1 MAYNQAPQYRA
12 PRQDYYDQH
21 QQAPVH
27 PQNTG
32 YPPQQQ
38 YDNYD
43 QHHGQGYGHPQ
54 HQHGGYED
62 YGYDANQQD
71 GQYYG
76 DTGVSNGYGHGQYD
90 QGYPP
95 QQHPQQDYRRDAY
108 SQQHNGYGQP
118 TESYA
123 QGHQENY
130 GSHDRQYDPRYQQ
143 KLDRGGHRPPN
154 GERMQRPPQQQG
166 NQDYRG
172 HPPQPARQ
180 DPRNGHPRDRS
191 NNPHRP
197 QDRREME
204 SRNGHGDRK
213 DAREPVEKRPL
224 PPQEPK
230 KSAMEEWKAKERAK
244 LHDAA
249 NKPKI
254 MQQDN
259 AFPTFAGDQK
269 GGDRA
274 GSRQGKGV
282 RGSEDNARPSTSNGR
297 GHHGSQSGSSK
308 NEARDH
314 MSPPTAISGR
324 PHPDRAPQAFASTHE
339 QPMHGYPP
347 QHGQRNAGTGYE
359 QPPQSQWQHD
369 RHPPTVDDRS
379 RQQPPMRNDA
389 PHQTYGEPVSAPRK
403 TSPPQPIDTYK
414 AQSRKP
420 IGGTAVPSQVA
431 APPAP
436 VSVPATEP
444 KSTNQ
449 QPEPAP
455 AVNTEEYYPQESWRT
470 GPPRKRP
477 QGQTTSKPEPS
488 LPSNPRLPEPPQSQ
502 HSEQVVAP
510 RAHPNAPPVS
520 QQRVPLPVAPP
531 AAPPVVRQ
539 TPERKFSSADRP
551 PQAVA
556 PRSHDQNYAQT
567 HAQPQNFARPHVV
580 PVAAP
585 LDEQLDDFYDDY
597 YSSEPQPPVSVP
609 APPQNREQEIEL
621 EMPDFDSAAPG
632 QTSSL
637 HKRVQ
642 TVEKHLA
649 GTPANVDPAPPMPA
663 FHTQQ
668 ANHSAQSLPVQRN
681 QPYGYQQEAAVAS
694 QPELRDARHDQ
705 GGASHG
711 FVFGVPGEE
720 SQPQYDDPRQL
731 PHSQQPVAMAIDR
744 RPVQSVPPENTQRFQ
759 PPVDQRQMQMPVR
772 GGPPSEHA
780 RFHPPGHGPL
790 PPQQRSASARPPMA
804 QPMWS
809 DPGQRAPTAP
819 PIRLDSRGAPIPV
832 TMRQDSR
839 GPPMAGPMGYD
850 PRGPPHPG
858 MPRTGSLMNQQHR
871 APSAPPG
878 QQSMRGMPPPGASRN
893 GPPFNPQQGG
903 RPPMQEQRRSDPDAL
918 PHHPVPFRPG
928 LMEQQGVPQP
938 PKPAPVRNYDN
949 RSSSSSHNRQVS
961 IPEGPITKSD
971 LEQARLDHEASKASP
986 RLALR
991 YAKKLVEASHVLA
1004 SEGGR
1009 LDAKTTQRN
1018 REKYL
1023 NEAYKRVKDLVRNA
1037 YPEAQFY
1044 MAECYGSGELG
1055 LEVDPKEAFALYQAA
1070 AKGGHAAASFR
1081 TAVSCEI
1088 GPEEGGGTR
1097 RDYPKAVQWYR
1108 RAAALGD
1115 VAAMFKLGIIL
1126 LRGLLGVPRNV
1137 GEAVTWLKRAAER
1150 ADVDN
1155 PHALHELATLHEPT
1169 NNDPAI
1175 REKVIPDEPYALSLF
1190 KQAADFGFRRSQF
1203 RLGQAYEY
1211 GSLGLDIDNRASIA
1225 WYTKAAA
1232 QGEHNAELALSGWY
1246 LTGAEGI
1253 LEQSDMEA
1261 YLWARKAAQSEP
1273 PLAKAMFAMGY
1284 FTEQGIGCPKSL
1296 EEAKRWYGRAAC
1308 KSLVFVSF
1316 PATTCRL
1323 FCLAVMRLFYPHSE
1337 PSH

>member
-1 MAYNQAPQYRA
+1 
-12 PRQDYYDQH
+12 
-21 QQAPVH
+21 
-27 PQNTG
+27 
-32 YPPQQQ
+32 
-38 YDNYD
+38 
-43 QHHGQGYGHPQ
+43 
-54 HQHGGYED
+54 
-62 YGYDANQQD
+62 
-71 GQYYG
+71 
-76 DTGVSNGYGHGQYD
+76 
-90 QGYPP
+90 
-95 QQHPQQDYRRDAY
+95 
-108 SQQHNGYGQP
+108 
-118 TESYA
+118 
-123 QGHQENY
+123 
-130 GSHDRQYDPRYQQ
+130 
-143 KLDRGGHRPPN
+143 
-154 GERMQRPPQQQG
+154 
-166 NQDYRG
+166 
-172 HPPQPARQ
+172 
-180 DPRNGHPRDRS
+180 
-191 NNPHRP
+191 
-197 QDRREME
+197 
-204 SRNGHGDRK
+204 
-213 DAREPVEKRPL
+213 
-224 PPQEPK
+224 
-230 KSAMEEWKAKERAK
+230 MEEWKAKERAK

-249 NKPKI
+249 NKPKV

-269 GGDRA
+269 DGNRA
-274 GSRQGKGV
+274 ASREGKGM

-297 GHHGSQSGSSK
+297 GHHGSRSGGSK
-308 NEARDH
+308 NGSRDH
-314 MSPPTAISGR
+314 MSPPPAVNGR
-324 PHPDRAPQAFASTHE
+324 PRPDRAPQAFAPTQD
-339 QPMHGYPP
+339 QPAHGYPP
-347 QHGQRNAGTGYE
+347 QHGQRNVGHGYE
-359 QPPQSQWQHD
+359 QPPQSQRQHD
-369 RHPPTVDDRS
+369 RQPPTGDGRS
-379 RQQPPMRNDA
+379 RHQPPMRNDA
-389 PHQTYGEPVSAPRK
+389 PHQTYGEPVPAPRK
-403 TSPPQPIDTYK
+403 KSPQPIDTHK
-414 AQSRKP
+414 AQTRKP
-420 IGGTAVPSQVA
+420 IGATAVPSQIV
-431 APPAP
+431 APPPPA
-436 VSVPATEP
+436 SVPAAEP
-444 KSTNQ
+444 KPTIP

-455 AVNTEEYYPQESWRT
+455 AVDTEEFYPQESWRT
-470 GPPRKRP
+470 GPPKRRP
-477 QGQTTSKPEPS
+477 QVQTTSKPEPS
-488 LPSNPRLPEPPQSQ
+488 LPSNPRLPDPPQPQHNEPIVAPRSQ
-502 HSEQVVAP
+502 VIAPPVVQQRIPQPVGPPVAPPVARQMPERKYSSAERQPQVVAPPVARQMPERKYSSAERQPQVVAP
-510 RAHPNAPPVS
+510 RS
-520 QQRVPLPVAPP
+520 
-531 AAPPVVRQ
+531 
-539 TPERKFSSADRP
+539 
-551 PQAVA
+551 
-556 PRSHDQNYAQT
+556 
-567 HAQPQNFARPHVV
+567 HAQDYGHAQAQSQNFARPHVV

-597 YSSEPQPPVSVP
+597 YTSEPQPPVSVL

-632 QTSSL
+632 QTSIL

-642 TVEKHLA
+642 QVA
-649 GTPANVDPAPPMPA
+649 GTPADAAPAPPMPA

-694 QPELRDARHDQ
+694 QPELRDVRDDQ
-705 GGASHG
+705 NGASHG

-720 SQPQYDDPRQL
+720 SRPQYQYDDPRQL
-731 PHSQQPVAMAIDR
+731 PPNQQPMAMAMDR

-759 PPVDQRQMQMPVR
+759 PPVDQRQMQMPMR
-772 GGPPSEHA
+772 GGPPGEHA
-780 RFHPPGHGPL
+780 RFHPPGHGPI

-804 QPMWS
+804 PPMWS

-819 PIRLDSRGAPIPV
+819 PMRLDSRGGPMPIP
-832 TMRQDSR
+832 MRQDSR
-839 GPPMAGPMGYD
+839 GPPMAGPMGQD
-850 PRGPPHPG
+850 PRGPPPHG

-878 QQSMRGMPPPGASRN
+878 QQAMRGMPPPGAPRN
-893 GPPFNPQQGG
+893 GPPFNQQQAG
-903 RPPMQEQRRSDPDAL
+903 RPPLQEQRRSDPDAL

-928 LMEQQGVPQP
+928 LMDQGVAQP

-949 RSSSSSHNRQVS
+949 RSSSSSHTRQVS
-961 IPEGPITKSD
+961 IPDGPITKAD
-971 LEQARLDHEASKASP
+971 LEQARLDHEASRASP

-1023 NEAYKRVKDLVRNA
+1023 NDAYKRVKDLVRNA

-1126 LRGLLGVPRNV
+1126 LRGLLGQPRNV

-1155 PHALHELATLHEPT
+1155 PHALHELAALHEPA
-1169 NNDPAI
+1169 NADPAI
-1175 REKVIPDEPYALSLF
+1175 REKVIPDEPYALSLY
-1190 KQAADFGFRRSQF
+1190 KQAAEFGFRRSQF

-1232 QGEHNAELALSGWY
+1232 QGEHQAELALSGWY

-1308 KSLVFVSF
+1308 KCPFSWLICAMRSDS
-1316 PATTCRL
+1316 PLLTLL
-1323 FCLAVMRLFYPHSE
+1323 F
-1337 PSH
+1337 

>member
-1 MAYNQAPQYRA
+1 
-12 PRQDYYDQH
+12 
-21 QQAPVH
+21 
-27 PQNTG
+27 
-32 YPPQQQ
+32 
-38 YDNYD
+38 
-43 QHHGQGYGHPQ
+43 
-54 HQHGGYED
+54 
-62 YGYDANQQD
+62 
-71 GQYYG
+71 
-76 DTGVSNGYGHGQYD
+76 
-90 QGYPP
+90 
-95 QQHPQQDYRRDAY
+95 
-108 SQQHNGYGQP
+108 
-118 TESYA
+118 
-123 QGHQENY
+123 
-130 GSHDRQYDPRYQQ
+130 
-143 KLDRGGHRPPN
+143 
-154 GERMQRPPQQQG
+154 
-166 NQDYRG
+166 
-172 HPPQPARQ
+172 
-180 DPRNGHPRDRS
+180 
-191 NNPHRP
+191 
-197 QDRREME
+197 
-204 SRNGHGDRK
+204 
-213 DAREPVEKRPL
+213 
-224 PPQEPK
+224 
-230 KSAMEEWKAKERAK
+230 MEEWKAKERAK

-259 AFPTFAGDQK
+259 AFPSFAGDQK
-269 GGDRA
+269 DGDRA
-274 GSRQGKGV
+274 GSRQGKST
-282 RGSEDNARPSTSNGR
+282 RGSEDSARPSTSNGR
-297 GHHGSQSGSSK
+297 GHQGSRSGGSRNDS
-308 NEARDH
+308 RDQ
-314 MSPPTAISGR
+314 MSPPPAVNGR
-324 PHPDRAPQAFASTHE
+324 SHQQSYPDRAPQAYTSSTE
-339 QPMHGYPP
+339 QQPMNGYPP
-347 QHGQRNAGTGYE
+347 PNGQRNVDQGYG
-359 QPPQSQWQHD
+359 QPPQSHRQYDAQ
-369 RHPPTVDDRS
+369 PPPGDSRS
-379 RQQPPMRNDA
+379 RHQQPMRSDV
-389 PHQTYGEPVSAPRK
+389 PHQTYDESAVPRK
-403 TSPPQPIDTYK
+403 KLPPQVQPIDTHK
-414 AQSRKP
+414 AQTRKP
-420 IGGTAVPSQVA
+420 IGGTAQI
-431 APPAP
+431 APPQPPP
-436 VSVPATEP
+436 VSAPAAEPRPTNTEP
-444 KSTNQ
+444 
-449 QPEPAP
+449 EPTP
-455 AVNTEEYYPQESWRT
+455 AADTEEYFPQESWRT

-477 QGQTTSKPEPS
+477 QGQPTSKPEPS
-488 LPSNPRLPEPPQSQ
+488 LPSNPRLPDPAQPQ
-502 HSEQVVAP
+502 HDERAVAP
-510 RAHPNAPPVS
+510 HPQATAPPVS
-520 QQRVPLPVAPP
+520 QQRTPQPVAPP
-531 AAPPVVRQ
+531 AAPPVTRQ
-539 TPERKFSSADRP
+539 MPERKFSSAERL
-551 PQAVA
+551 PQVVA
-556 PRSHDQNYAQT
+556 PRSHDQVYGQPHGQPHAQTYAQT
-567 HAQPQNFARPHVV
+567 QTFARPHVV
-580 PVAAP
+580 PVAAPP

-597 YSSEPQPPVSVP
+597 YSSEPHAPVAVP
-609 APPQNREQEIEL
+609 AHPQNREQEIES

-632 QTSSL
+632 QTSIL

-642 TVEKHLA
+642 TVDKHLA
-649 GTPANVDPAPPMPA
+649 GAPVNVDSAPPMPA

-668 ANHSAQSLPVQRN
+668 ANHSVQSLPVQRN
-681 QPYGYQQEAAVAS
+681 QPYGYQQEVAVAS

-720 SQPQYDDPRQL
+720 SQPQQQWDDPQQL
-731 PHSQQPVAMAIDR
+731 PPSQQPMAMAMDR
-744 RPVQSVPPENTQRFQ
+744 RPAQSVPPENTQRFQ
-759 PPVDQRQMQMPVR
+759 PPVDQRQMQMPMR
-772 GGPPSEHA
+772 GGPPGEQA
-780 RFHPPGHGPL
+780 RFYPPGQGPL

-819 PIRLDSRGAPIPV
+819 PMRLDSRGAPMPIP
-832 TMRQDSR
+832 MRQDSR
-839 GPPMAGPMGYD
+839 GPPMAGPMGHD
-850 PRGPPHPG
+850 PRGPPPPG
-858 MPRTGSLMNQQHR
+858 MPRTGSQMNQQHR

-878 QQSMRGMPPPGASRN
+878 QQAMRGMPPPGAPRN
-893 GPPFNPQQGG
+893 GPPFNQQQGG
-903 RPPMQEQRRSDPDAL
+903 RPPLQEPRRSDPDAL

-928 LMEQQGVPQP
+928 LMEQQGAPQP
-938 PKPAPVRNYDN
+938 PKPAPVRNYDG
-949 RSSSSSHNRQVS
+949 RSSTSSHTRQVS
-961 IPEGPITKSD
+961 VSEGPITKAD

-1023 NEAYKRVKDLVRNA
+1023 NDAYKRVKDLVRNA

-1044 MAECYGSGELG
+1044 MAECYGTGELG
-1055 LEVDPKEAFALYQAA
+1055 LEVDAKEAFQLYQAA

-1150 ADVDN
+1150 ADIDN

-1175 REKVIPDEPYALSLF
+1175 REKVLPDEPYALSLF

-1232 QGEHNAELALSGWY
+1232 QGEHQAELALSGWY

-1308 KSLVFVSF
+1308 KCFSCLCFLLLLVFLANRSF
-1316 PATTCRL
+1316 PLLAFQFPRALERL
-1323 FCLAVMRLFYPHSE
+1323 EELRKGNKNKSMQNGKLTRDKKKDDENCAVM
-1337 PSH
+1337 

>member
-1 MAYNQAPQYRA
+1 
-12 PRQDYYDQH
+12 
-21 QQAPVH
+21 
-27 PQNTG
+27 
-32 YPPQQQ
+32 
-38 YDNYD
+38 
-43 QHHGQGYGHPQ
+43 
-54 HQHGGYED
+54 
-62 YGYDANQQD
+62 
-71 GQYYG
+71 
-76 DTGVSNGYGHGQYD
+76 
-90 QGYPP
+90 
-95 QQHPQQDYRRDAY
+95 
-108 SQQHNGYGQP
+108 
-118 TESYA
+118 
-123 QGHQENY
+123 
-130 GSHDRQYDPRYQQ
+130 
-143 KLDRGGHRPPN
+143 
-154 GERMQRPPQQQG
+154 
-166 NQDYRG
+166 
-172 HPPQPARQ
+172 
-180 DPRNGHPRDRS
+180 
-191 NNPHRP
+191 
-197 QDRREME
+197 
-204 SRNGHGDRK
+204 
-213 DAREPVEKRPL
+213 
-224 PPQEPK
+224 
-230 KSAMEEWKAKERAK
+230 MEEWKAKERAK

-339 QPMHGYPP
+339 QLMHGYPP

-819 PIRLDSRGAPIPV
+819 PMRLDSRGAPIPV

-1308 KSLVFVSF
+1308 KSLVCVSF
-1316 PATTCRL
+1316 PATTCGL

>member
-1 MAYNQAPQYRA
+1 
-12 PRQDYYDQH
+12 
-21 QQAPVH
+21 
-27 PQNTG
+27 
-32 YPPQQQ
+32 
-38 YDNYD
+38 
-43 QHHGQGYGHPQ
+43 
-54 HQHGGYED
+54 
-62 YGYDANQQD
+62 
-71 GQYYG
+71 
-76 DTGVSNGYGHGQYD
+76 
-90 QGYPP
+90 
-95 QQHPQQDYRRDAY
+95 
-108 SQQHNGYGQP
+108 
-118 TESYA
+118 
-123 QGHQENY
+123 
-130 GSHDRQYDPRYQQ
+130 
-143 KLDRGGHRPPN
+143 
-154 GERMQRPPQQQG
+154 
-166 NQDYRG
+166 
-172 HPPQPARQ
+172 
-180 DPRNGHPRDRS
+180 
-191 NNPHRP
+191 
-197 QDRREME
+197 
-204 SRNGHGDRK
+204 
-213 DAREPVEKRPL
+213 
-224 PPQEPK
+224 
-230 KSAMEEWKAKERAK
+230 MEEWKAKERAK